1 MEKEHFEVLL
11 EDILGKFE
19 LVLEGQ
25 QSLRTELKQ
34 EIQDVREEMIEKFK
48 MTTFMIERLSQKLD
62 ERTTALD
69 QKIDERTTA
78 LDQKIDERTTVI
90 EQKLDKLAADFA
102 EHRADTEAHKGY
114 VVYEK

>member
-11 EDILGKFE
+11 EDILGRFE

-25 QSLRTELKQ
+25 AGLKK
-34 EIQDVREEMIEKFK
+34 EIDDVREDLHEKADMLAFLIDSVNRK
-48 MTTFMIERLSQKLD
+48 ID
-62 ERTTALD
+62 EKTTALD
-69 QKIDERTTA
+69 RKIDKRTNA
-78 LDQKIDERTTVI
+78 IEQRLDSV

-102 EHRADTEAHKGY
+102 EHRADTEAHSGY

>member
-69 QKIDERTTA
+69 QKIDERTT
-78 LDQKIDERTTVI
+78 VI